1 MSAFTRDGG
10 GGMEWKGK
18 QRVGMGAA
26 SVGPG
31 SGVGPQTKPEDV
43 REAREGGGKRHEEMR
58 AL

>member
-1 MSAFTRDGG
+1 
-10 GGMEWKGK
+10 MEWKGK